1 MRLTIFNTPLLTTSL
16 RIISSIGLKLIG
28 WRAEGR
34 DLSHSKFV
42 LIAAP
47 HTSNW
52 DFPLMLMVVLKLRLH
67 IFWMGKH
74 TLFPFGLAWL
84 MKYLGGI
91 PVNRKK
97 SQNVVSETIKLFENH
112 GKLIVLI
119 PPEGTR
125 SKVKNWKTGFYR
137 IARGA
142 NVPILLG
149 HVDASKKIAK
159 LDEFY
164 FPSDDLEG
172 DMKKIRA
179 FYAGTK
185 GLISANS

>member
-1 MRLTIFNTPLLTTSL
+1 MRLTVFNTPFLTSGL
-16 RIISSIGLKLIG
+16 RIISSIGLRLIG

-34 DLSHSKFV
+34 ELPHSKFV

-52 DFPLMLMVVLKLRLH
+52 DFPLMLMVVLKLRLQ

-74 TLFPFGLAWL
+74 TLFPFGFAWL

-91 PVNRKK
+91 PINRKK
-97 SQNVVSETIKLFENH
+97 SQNVVSETIKLFEHHN
-112 GKLIVLI
+112 KLIVLI

-125 SKVKNWKTGFYR
+125 SKVKNWKSGFYR

-142 NVPILLG
+142 NVPVLLG
-149 HVDASKKIAK
+149 LVDSKRKIAK
-159 LDEFY
+159 LDEFF
-164 FPSDDLEG
+164 FPSDDLEA
-172 DMKKIRA
+172 DMKKIRI
-179 FYAGTK
+179 FYADTK
-185 GLISANS
+185 GLITANS

>member
-1 MRLTIFNTPLLTTSL
+1 MRLTVFNTPFITAGL
-16 RIISSIGLKLIG
+16 RVISSIGLRLIG

-34 DLSHSKFV
+34 DLPYSKFV

-52 DFPLMLMVVLKLRLH
+52 DFPLMLMVVLKLRLQ

-74 TLFPFGLAWL
+74 TLFPFGLTWL

-91 PVNRKK
+91 PINRKE
-97 SQNVVSETIKLFENH
+97 SQNVVNETIKLFGNH
-112 GKLIVLI
+112 NKLIVLI

-125 SKVKNWKTGFYR
+125 SKVKNWKSGFYR

-142 NVPILLG
+142 NVPVLLG
-149 HVDASKKIAK
+149 LVDAKKKIAK
-159 LDEFY
+159 LDEF
-164 FPSDDLEG
+164 FFTSDDLEA
-172 DMKKIRA
+172 DMQKIRT
-179 FYAGTK
+179 FYANTK
-185 GLISANS
+185 GLITDNS

>member
-1 MRLTIFNTPLLTTSL
+1 MRLTVFNTPFLTSGL
-16 RIISSIGLKLIG
+16 RIISSIGLRLIG

-34 DLSHSKFV
+34 ELPHSKFV

-52 DFPLMLMVVLKLRLH
+52 DFPLMLMVVLKLRLQ

-74 TLFPFGLAWL
+74 TLFPFGFAWL

-91 PVNRKK
+91 PINRKK
-97 SQNVVSETIKLFENH
+97 SQNVVSETIKLFEHHN
-112 GKLIVLI
+112 KLIVLI

-125 SKVKNWKTGFYR
+125 SKVKNWKSGFYR

-142 NVPILLG
+142 NVPVLLG
-149 HVDASKKIAK
+149 QVDGKRKIAK
-159 LDEFY
+159 LDEFF
-164 FPSDDLEG
+164 FPSDDLEA
-172 DMKKIRA
+172 DMKKIRI
-179 FYAGTK
+179 FYADTK
-185 GLISANS
+185 GLITANS

>member
-1 MRLTIFNTPLLTTSL
+1 MRLTVFNTPFLTSGL
-16 RIISSIGLKLIG
+16 RIISSIGLRLIG

-34 DLSHSKFV
+34 ELPHSKFV

-52 DFPLMLMVVLKLRLH
+52 DFPLMLMVVLKLRLQ

-74 TLFPFGLAWL
+74 TLFPFGFAWL

-91 PVNRKK
+91 PINRKK
-97 SQNVVSETIKLFENH
+97 SQNVVSETIQLFEHHN
-112 GKLIVLI
+112 KLIVLI

-125 SKVKNWKTGFYR
+125 SKVKNWKSGFYR

-142 NVPILLG
+142 NVPVLLG
-149 HVDASKKIAK
+149 QVDGKRKIAK
-159 LDEFY
+159 LDEFF
-164 FPSDDLEG
+164 FPSDDLEA
-172 DMKKIRA
+172 DMKKIRI
-179 FYAGTK
+179 FYADTK
-185 GLISANS
+185 GLITANS